1 MTMPT
6 PRAVAAVLTLLAAL
20 ALRIEAAPPDAQTP
34 APARRIIT
42 LSPDLTELVYTAG
55 GGAELVGVIDHSDY
69 PSSARALPRV
79 GDAFGLDFE
88 RIGSLRPDLI
98 LAWDG
103 GTPQRWIE
111 RLQELH
117 FRVVA
122 LGAHKLEDVADEL
135 VEIGRLTGHEASA
148 QSAANGYLEQLRD
161 LRAQNAGARSLTV
174 FFQISVQPLYTV
186 GGSHAIS
193 AMISLCGG
201 HNVFDE
207 LPALA
212 ADVSPEAVL
221 GRNPDV
227 IISGDDAGEGA
238 LELWR
243 RWPALTAVAHGDL
256 YLVPAELVT
265 RSSARALEGAA
276 EICEALQHARD
287 HAADLG
293 H

>member
-1 MTMPT
+1 MSPT
-6 PRAVAAVLTLLAAL
+6 CYARPAVLSLLTVLVLQVDAA
-20 ALRIEAAPPDAQTP
+20 AMEAETP
-34 APARRIIT
+34 APAERIVT

-55 GGAELVGVIDHSDY
+55 AGSSLVGVIDHSDY
-69 PSSARALPRV
+69 PAPARELLRV

-103 GTPQRWIE
+103 GTPRRWIE

-117 FRVVA
+117 FHVVA

-135 VEIGRLTGHEASA
+135 AEIGRLTGHEATA
-148 QSAANGYLEQLRD
+148 QSAANDYLQQLGA
-161 LRAQNAGARSLTV
+161 LRAHNADARLLTV

-193 AMISLCGG
+193 AMIELCGG
-201 HNVFDE
+201 HNVFDD

-243 RWPALTAVAHGDL
+243 RWPALTAVAHGEL

-265 RSSARALEGAA
+265 RSSTRVVEGAA
-276 EICEALQHARD
+276 EICKALQQARG
-287 HAADLG
+287 HAAEPA

>member
-1 MTMPT
+1 MSMPMHCAT
-6 PRAVAAVLTLLAAL
+6 AVMLGLLAAFAMRVEGASL
-20 ALRIEAAPPDAQTP
+20 DAEP
-34 APARRIIT
+34 SAPAQRIVT

-55 GGAELVGVIDHSDY
+55 AGASLVGAIDQSDY
-69 PSSARALPRV
+69 PPPARSLPRV

-122 LGAHKLEDVADEL
+122 LGAHKLEDVAEEL
-135 VEIGRLTGHEASA
+135 VVIGHLTGHLATA
-148 QSAANGYLEQLRD
+148 RAAANDYLEQLRD
-161 LRAQNAGARSLTV
+161 LRAQNAGAESVSV

-193 AMISLCGG
+193 AMIGLCGG
-201 HNVFDE
+201 RNVFED

-227 IISGDDAGEGA
+227 ILAGDDAGDGA

-265 RSSARALEGAA
+265 RSSTRVVEGAA
-276 EICEALQHARD
+276 EICKALQRARTR
-287 HAADLG
+287 AAEPA

>member
-1 MTMPT
+1 MTMPMR
-6 PRAVAAVLTLLAAL
+6 RAMAAVLTLLVALAAQVEAAAL
-20 ALRIEAAPPDAQTP
+20 EAQTP
-34 APARRIIT
+34 AAAQRIVT
-42 LSPDLTELVYTAG
+42 LSPDLTELVFAAG
-55 GGAELVGVIDHSDY
+55 AGSNLVGVIDHSDY
-69 PSSARALPRV
+69 PPPARSLPRV

-117 FRVVA
+117 FHVVA
-122 LGAHKLEDVADEL
+122 LGAHQLEDVASEL
-135 VEIGRLTGHEASA
+135 VEIGRLTGHEATA
-148 QSAANGYLEQLRD
+148 QSAADGYLEGLRE
-161 LRAQNAGARSLTV
+161 LRARNTGARSLTV
-174 FFQISVQPLYTV
+174 FFQISVQPLYTI

-201 HNVFDE
+201 HNVFDD

-238 LELWR
+238 LDLWR
-243 RWPALTAVAHGDL
+243 RWPALTAVAHDDL

-265 RSSARALEGAA
+265 RSSTRVLDGAA
-276 EICEALQHARD
+276 EICRALQHARD
-287 HAADLG
+287 HAADPA